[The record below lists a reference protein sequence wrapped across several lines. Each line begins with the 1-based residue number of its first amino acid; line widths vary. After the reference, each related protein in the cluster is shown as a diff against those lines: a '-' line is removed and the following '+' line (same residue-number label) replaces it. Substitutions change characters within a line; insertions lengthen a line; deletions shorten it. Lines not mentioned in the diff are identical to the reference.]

1 MNSRLA
7 ALVKHVAELH
17 EAKHKACHCI
27 EEFHL
32 QRIRPLSRECLQKAN
47 PNCEP
52 TDGKLSILSLK
63 YWGYYYPDLTLLLS
77 CVVLSQEEIDW
88 LVGQLFDKD
97 PPTTRP
103 AGLPLP
109 YCSETPLL
117 RYGQLFF

>member
-1 MNSRLA
+1 MHVQPSWENKLLFPPVIKAKRREPPMNSRLA

-32 QRIRPLSRECLQKAN
+32 RRIRPLGHECLQKAD

-77 CVVLSQEEIDW
+77 CVVLSQEEID
-88 LVGQLFDKD
+88 
-97 PPTTRP
+97 
-103 AGLPLP
+103 
-109 YCSETPLL
+109 
-117 RYGQLFF
+117 